1 MSKPFNYCEAEARTW
16 KECQAAPARLRPP
29 LPSHCDR
36 PRPACGSEH
45 SQRVATA
52 AGRCGA
58 MHHLA
63 HNPVRPAP
71 AGARWGWHSMAA
83 IAPLPVRHARSALVQ
98 HGKHGQPGKVPDH
111 AARHGCCAQPP
122 PHRARHR
129 TAPAQRHPL
138 RAARRVNAPLRA
150 TDRVLAGY
158 QHHQRSIKCAGAGS
172 PAALSRQARTQ
183 RAPGR
188 RAPFLRRHALEHGC
202 VNWRVNGVHAVRE
215 VARGFNSGRHA
226 GLRWNAVPTV
236 QCKASLVT
244 RAGRKQAKNDTGC

>member
-122 PHRARHR
+122 PHRARSARHR

-138 RAARRVNAPLRA
+138 RAARRVNAPLRPVC
-150 TDRVLAGY
+150 RCW
-158 QHHQRSIKCAGAGS
+158 RPCS
-172 PAALSRQARTQ
+172 
-183 RAPGR
+183 PGR
-188 RAPFLRRHALEHGC
+188 GRRVCNTHQL
-202 VNWRVNGVHAVRE
+202 AVRLFSGG
-215 VARGFNSGRHA
+215 APSNSA
-226 GLRWNAVPTV
+226 
-236 QCKASLVT
+236 ASLGASLAFMLSVKSPVGGVVG
-244 RAGRKQAKNDTGC
+244 AMPA